1 MADQK
6 KPKKKQMT
14 IGEAFM
20 GGLRQ
25 TGRDIKKALTPKS
38 NPTKDAAVRK
48 KIRGALPRPP
58 LTAKDLADIAS
69 GQNKEVIM
77 SRRRAINK
85 GIQGRLKHGGKR

>member
-6 KPKKKQMT
+6 KPKKKDDS
-14 IGEAFM
+14 IGSLFM
-20 GGLRQ
+20 RGVRK
-25 TGRDIKKALTPKS
+25 TGADIKKALTPKS

-58 LTAKDLADIAS
+58 LTAKDLADIAA